1 MYAAKKVGPD
11 GRVVAV
17 DLQEIPGALGPNV
30 MVVRGDALAPEP
42 AEEVARFAP
51 YDVVLSDMAPATS
64 GAKVTDRAR
73 SFDLFMR
80 ALDLAIALSKPG
92 ASFVG
97 KIFMSEDFPAAQKA
111 VKSAFEECRVIKPE
125 GTRPNS
131 TEVFL
136 VGQRLRKAQKAT
148 E

>member
-1 MYAAKKVGPD
+1 MYASTKVGPT

-17 DLQEIPGALGPNV
+17 DLHEIPGPFGSNV
-30 MVVRGDALAPEP
+30 TVVRGDALAAEPP
-42 AEEVARFAP
+42 AEVMGSAP

-64 GAKVTDRAR
+64 GAKITDRAR
-73 SFDLFMR
+73 SFALFMR
-80 ALDLAIALSKPG
+80 ALDMATALGKPG

-111 VKSAFEECRVIKPE
+111 VKAAFEECRVIRPE
-125 GTRPNS
+125 GTRSSS

-136 VGQRLRKAQKAT
+136 VGQRLRKTQNAT
-148 E
+148 V